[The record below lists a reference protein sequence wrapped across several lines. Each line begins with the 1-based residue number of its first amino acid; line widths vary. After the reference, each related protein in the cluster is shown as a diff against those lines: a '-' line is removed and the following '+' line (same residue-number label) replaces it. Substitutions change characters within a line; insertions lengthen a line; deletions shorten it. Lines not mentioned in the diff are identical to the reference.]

1 MQVTTRIIPKC
12 NWQIKNESKFPDLY
26 AEIHYLRKRVARKSR
41 RVYDISPWGIRIDG
55 RRIFPKRTKKRKWN
69 RQSSWKRHGETGG
82 KKRAD
87 WFFAVGQLIWRE
99 KEREREREKE
109 STVAG
114 WSIVRR
120 ARPLDDSQLEKY
132 SNSITIFFVRS
143 HTESRKNFKP
153 LSPTTR
159 NTFVERDRWAWVAR
173 GWRHHGGGTWN

>member
-1 MQVTTRIIPKC
+1 MGNSNRWPAYFPEA
-12 NWQIKNESKFPDLY
+12 NEKEKMESTIVVEK
-26 AEIHYLRKRVARKSR
+26 ARR
-41 RVYDISPWGIRIDG
+41 DG
-55 RRIFPKRTKKRKWN
+55 RKKAGRLIFRGRPTNLKR
-69 RQSSWKRHGETGG
+69 
-82 KKRAD
+82 
-87 WFFAVGQLIWRE
+87 
-99 KEREREREKE
+99 EREREREKREREKE
-109 STVAG
+109 SAVAG

-173 GWRHHGGGTWN
+173 GWRHHGGGT